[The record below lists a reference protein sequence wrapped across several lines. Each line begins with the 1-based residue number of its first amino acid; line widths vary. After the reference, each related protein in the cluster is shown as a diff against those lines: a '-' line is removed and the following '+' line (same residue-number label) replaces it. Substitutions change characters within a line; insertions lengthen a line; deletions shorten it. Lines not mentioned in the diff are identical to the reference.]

1 MQRPRAQSRQAT
13 KPHERGMMQ
22 SKSIQFDADNLAEQ
36 IERLSQYEL
45 DSLPFGVI
53 LLDREGTVMFYS
65 QTEAQ
70 KSGYGKIPIG
80 ENLFEISPCMA
91 QNDFR
96 SRIASAM
103 DAGPVDL
110 EFGWAGD
117 FADPN
122 RDLRLRVIS
131 SSNNGIW
138 IFIDRDDASDEIRAL
153 S

>member
-1 MQRPRAQSRQAT
+1 
-13 KPHERGMMQ
+13 MQ
-22 SKSIQFDADNLAEQ
+22 SKSIQFDDENLAKQ
-36 IERLSQYEL
+36 IEQLSQHEL

-53 LLDREGTVMFYS
+53 LLDREGTIMFYS
-65 QTEAQ
+65 QTEAR
-70 KSGYGKIPIG
+70 KSGYDKIPIG

-91 QNDFR
+91 RNDFR
-96 SRIASAM
+96 GRIKSAM

-117 FADPN
+117 FADPD
-122 RDLRLRVIS
+122 RDLRLRVVS

-138 IFIDRDDASDEIRAL
+138 IFVDRDDANGKPYAL

>member
-1 MQRPRAQSRQAT
+1 MQRVRSPQRQNLM
-13 KPHERGMMQ
+13 KRGTMQ
-22 SKSIQFDADNLAEQ
+22 SKSVRFDDENLAEQ
-36 IERLSQYEL
+36 IERLSQHEL

-65 QTEAQ
+65 QTEARR
-70 KSGYGKIPIG
+70 SGYGRYPIG

-91 QNDFR
+91 QKDFR
-96 SRIASAM
+96 GRIQSAM

-122 RDLRLRVIS
+122 RDLRLRVVS

-138 IFIDRDDASDEIRAL
+138 IFVDRDDLSDQPRKL